1 MEPEESERMSVLLSL
16 ILEKDIGSQKEVEI
30 RRKTL
35 LFKEKLDNARNEN
48 HSIFNTGSSAEGF
61 SMRGSDNDA
70 MIVDKAILL
79 VNSGQQVPSDSNH
92 DMVLLMREA
101 ENCQR
106 GYVEL
111 EVGVWRRCKEP
122 LYKAFHKVGS
132 TTFISSDI
140 YREEHVKQSLNRGFN
155 VASHGPSSSSEATV
169 TNAAYDVV
177 HAFHCPVW
185 PKEALEWK
193 MRTRLHGWPSETL
206 LNKIVK
212 GGCHVVPIGDKSTNN
227 TLLQWRISFACAER
241 LLVHSLNHT
250 QFKVYGLFKIL
261 LKNIKECLENT
272 FQGEDILSS
281 YILKTIVFN
290 AVENTPETFWNE
302 NNTFVCFWF
311 CFNILCAWVKGGYCP
326 QYFIPKNNLF
336 KRHIHGENQQTLLS
350 ILTEIHQMKWMC
362 LSVGT
367 FVQPPIMDVLLD
379 ESCRSELMQQQT
391 LPQSEVV
398 CDLHVLTSVVTKLS
412 LIPVPSANQI
422 CHVLHSLFATSHSE
436 IDEFLTYY
444 STAKLLSLS
453 AMKDYSPDTDSASN
467 KLRYRNMKK
476 YKTLLQPRA
485 SWCSEILYV
494 ATFCFLTGNNRA
506 TLEMC
511 RKVTSSVQYYP
522 GSSQDVFRK
531 QHDIYMRDY
540 CGRGYTL
547 INKLQKVFSS
557 SVYFLRQCPD
567 FCLPQLQLEFDELP
581 AHGYIRIPPLP
592 YAIFLAFLSY
602 HEIGDIG
609 RRDDCLRHLIAVK
622 YDEDQGGHR
631 HWIVHTLLGI
641 CYQTVGDSR
650 RAIKAYEESL
660 TVDIQ
665 WNPALDRI
673 ELLER

>member
-111 EVGVWRRCKEP
+111 E
-122 LYKAFHKVGS
+122 
-132 TTFISSDI
+132 
-140 YREEHVKQSLNRGFN
+140 
-155 VASHGPSSSSEATV
+155 
-169 TNAAYDVV
+169 
-177 HAFHCPVW
+177 
-185 PKEALEWK
+185 
-193 MRTRLHGWPSETL
+193 
-206 LNKIVK
+206 
-212 GGCHVVPIGDKSTNN
+212 
-227 TLLQWRISFACAER
+227 
-241 LLVHSLNHT
+241 
-250 QFKVYGLFKIL
+250 
-261 LKNIKECLENT
+261 
-272 FQGEDILSS
+272 
-281 YILKTIVFN
+281 
-290 AVENTPETFWNE
+290 
-302 NNTFVCFWF
+302 
-311 CFNILCAWVKGGYCP
+311 
-326 QYFIPKNNLF
+326 
-336 KRHIHGENQQTLLS
+336 
-350 ILTEIHQMKWMC
+350 
-362 LSVGT
+362 
-367 FVQPPIMDVLLD
+367 
-379 ESCRSELMQQQT
+379 
-391 LPQSEVV
+391 
-398 CDLHVLTSVVTKLS
+398 
-412 LIPVPSANQI
+412 
-422 CHVLHSLFATSHSE
+422 
-436 IDEFLTYY
+436 
-444 STAKLLSLS
+444 
-453 AMKDYSPDTDSASN
+453 
-467 KLRYRNMKK
+467 
-476 YKTLLQPRA
+476 
-485 SWCSEILYV
+485 
-494 ATFCFLTGNNRA
+494 
-506 TLEMC
+506 
-511 RKVTSSVQYYP
+511 
-522 GSSQDVFRK
+522 
-531 QHDIYMRDY
+531 
-540 CGRGYTL
+540 
-547 INKLQKVFSS
+547 
-557 SVYFLRQCPD
+557 
-567 FCLPQLQLEFDELP
+567 LQLEFDELP